1 MIDIL
6 VAVAIALTVSILL
19 TPMLIRLFNRQGFGH
34 EIREDGPPSHQTKRG
49 TPSMGGVA
57 ILAGIWAGYLG
68 THLAGLAFNGEG
80 PSASGLLVL
89 FLATTLGA
97 VGFLD
102 DLIKIRRTRNLG
114 LNKTAKTVG
123 QIAAA
128 VLVGVL
134 VLQFRNDAGLTPG
147 TSELSYVREI
157 ATVTLGP
164 ALFVLFCVVVV
175 SAWSNAVNVTD
186 GLDGLAAGSM
196 GMVTAAYVLITFWQY
211 RNACASV
218 PGPGCYNVRDPLD
231 LAIIAAATAGA
242 CVGFLWWNAA
252 PAKIFMG
259 DTGSLA
265 LGGIIAGIS
274 VTSRTEILAVVLG
287 SLFVAEIVSVV
298 VQILAFRTTGR
309 RAFRMAPFHHH
320 FELVGWAETTVII
333 RFWLLTAISCGL
345 GVALFYS
352 EWLAATRG
360 GRGEPRPRAGAVV
373 GGGAGAGR
381 RGRRDRARGPGGAE
395 CAGGDG
401 NAVRRRPG
409 HPAAVRRCRHGDG
422 GFRDRRRP
430 HRRLRPGGR
439 QSRVPADGAR

>member
-6 VAVAIALTVSILL
+6 LAVAISVTVSILL

-34 EIREDGPPSHQTKRG
+34 EVREDGPPSHKTKRG

-68 THLAGLAFNGEG
+68 THLAGLAFDGNG

-97 VGFLD
+97 VGFVD
-102 DLIKIRRTRNLG
+102 DLIKVRRSRNLG
-114 LNKTAKTVG
+114 LNKTAKTIG
-123 QIAAA
+123 QIVAATLFGA
-128 VLVGVL
+128 L
-134 VLQFRNDAGLTPG
+134 VLRFRNDTGLTPG
-147 TSELSYVREI
+147 SSSLSYVREI
-157 ATVTLGP
+157 ATVALGP
-164 ALFVLFCVVVV
+164 ALFVLFCVIVV
-175 SAWSNAVNVTD
+175 SAWSNAVNFTD

-196 GMVTAAYVLITFWQY
+196 AMVTAAYVLITFWQY
-211 RNACASV
+211 RNACATA
-218 PGPGCYNVRDPLD
+218 PGLGCYNVRDPLD
-231 LAIIAAATAGA
+231 LAIIAASTAGA
-242 CVGFLWWNAA
+242 CIGFLWWNAA

-309 RAFRMAPFHHH
+309 RVFRMAPFHHH

-352 EWLAATRG
+352 EWLAAT
-360 GRGEPRPRAGAVV
+360 
-373 GGGAGAGR
+373 GGG
-381 RGRRDRARGPGGAE
+381 
-395 CAGGDG
+395 
-401 NAVRRRPG
+401 
-409 HPAAVRRCRHGDG
+409 
-422 GFRDRRRP
+422 
-430 HRRLRPGGR
+430 
-439 QSRVPADGAR
+439 